1 MRIPKRR
8 SAPAVPQAALVD
20 LQKTGAR
27 GRGARRRRAGTM
39 RCGRSSAGGG
49 RRARPCRGVPWPGTI
64 LSAKRGPGCLT
75 FGKAILAAAC
85 AVRVAGWAYG
95 PVCQNRGSGKER
107 ARPGLPPARCRRIP
121 AHPGLDGAESHLTL
135 RPPARPRQPLP
146 PAAILTVTG
155 TACRPGATLRWF
167 WTRNA
172 RTLWTGCLNPVGARR
187 RAELAKMLVVE
198 TGASGAARSGFL
210 TRLVPRQISQ
220 LRTAHAPP
228 GNRRMPAPAIP
239 PC

>member
-27 GRGARRRRAGTM
+27 GRGRRRRAGTM

-121 AHPGLDGAESHLTL
+121 AHPGLDGAESRLTCGR
-135 RPPARPRQPLP
+135 RPVRDSPCRRGDPDGDWDGGPPRSHASVVLDQECPHSLDRLP
-146 PAAILTVTG
+146 ES
-155 TACRPGATLRWF
+155 CRGPK
-167 WTRNA
+167 
-172 RTLWTGCLNPVGARR
+172 